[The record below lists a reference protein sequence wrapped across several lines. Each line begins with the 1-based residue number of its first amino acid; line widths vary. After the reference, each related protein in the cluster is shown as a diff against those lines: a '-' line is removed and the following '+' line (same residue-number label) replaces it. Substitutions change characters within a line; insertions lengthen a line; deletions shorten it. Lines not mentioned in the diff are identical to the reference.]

1 MTCSSMRQLLNAK
14 HSNFLSP
21 SDIVTSLK
29 VLESSKRPDPAGQ
42 SQRGVDEDMGDVLWH
57 VNSRLTHKELLGGN
71 LRRHCKDDLSSHSWA
86 SGFEKSVLCLRV
98 YK

>member
-42 SQRGVDEDMGDVLWH
+42 SQRGVDEDMGDILWFKG
-57 VNSRLTHKELLGGN
+57 SGLLY
-71 LRRHCKDDLSSHSWA
+71 HAWSSEA
-86 SGFEKSVLCLRV
+86 INER
-98 YK
+98 